1 MALSHFSHYQ
11 NSTAATQMWE
21 VVSPAL
27 FEVWFKFPAIMDQYK
42 KHTFTKD
49 ISTSATF
56 LFEHVRSISGLDG
69 LTPNVGNVVQKFK
82 FAERHYAAAGPEKT
96 SLELTITFT
105 LNLNDVHE
113 NYIYNMLRA
122 WYNLIYNPQNG
133 RMLTKQQYASESL
146 MDIYEFDRDGAIW
159 RHVKCFNFFPSTPPT
174 GLNEDNYDSISD
186 AKTVSMTF
194 IVDDWAEE
202 IKGMDNYKNPSNGA
216 ILGYDDKLVP
226 LRSATEGLGNIYT
239 KSNTNTP
246 QEQPS
251 DQ

>member
-11 NSTAATQMWE
+11 NSAAATNMWE

-27 FEVWFKFPAIMDQYK
+27 FEVWFKFPTIMDQYK
-42 KHTFTKD
+42 GRYTFLNAD
-49 ISTSATF
+49 ENTSPTTY

-105 LNLNDVHE
+105 LNLNNAHE

-133 RMLTKQQYASESL
+133 RMLTKKQYAEDAY

-194 IVDDWAEE
+194 IVDDWVEE
-202 IKGMDNYKNPSNGA
+202 ITGMSNYKNLTSGG
-216 ILGYDDKLVP
+216 ITGYDTDLAP
-226 LRSATEGLGNIYT
+226 LTTGNLGNIYEKTGSDKVT
-239 KSNTNTP
+239 K
-246 QEQPS
+246 Q
-251 DQ
+251 DA